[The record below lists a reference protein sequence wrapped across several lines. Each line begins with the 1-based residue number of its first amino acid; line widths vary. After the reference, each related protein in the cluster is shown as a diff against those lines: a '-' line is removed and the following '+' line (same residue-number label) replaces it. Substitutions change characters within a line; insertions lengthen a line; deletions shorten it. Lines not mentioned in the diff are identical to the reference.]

1 MEGFQLL
8 LLDPVVARTAGAALS
23 VIFLTGAWQ
32 KLRDPPLFQAN
43 VENYRLLP
51 EGLTSVAAILLPL
64 WELAAGVLLLFGS
77 TRTAAALLTVGL
89 LLVVTAAV
97 VVNLL
102 RGRTE
107 IDCGCGSLGGHVGD
121 QTLSWGLTIR
131 NGVLAVAALLT
142 LREDSGRI
150 LVWIDYLSVVGGTLG
165 LLGLYVTVNQLM
177 ANQPR
182 LQALRNY

>member
-1 MEGFQLL
+1 MKGFASL
-8 LLDPVVARTAGAALS
+8 LLDPVVLRAVGAALS

-32 KLRDPPLFQAN
+32 KLRDPALFQAN

-51 EGLTSVAAILLPL
+51 ESLTWIVAILLPV
-64 WELAAGVLLLFGS
+64 WELAAGALLLFGS
-77 TRTAAALLTVGL
+77 TRTAAALLTIGL
-89 LLVVTAAV
+89 LLLATAAV
-97 VVNLL
+97 AMNLL

-131 NGVLAVAALLT
+131 NGVLAIAALLT
-142 LREDSGRI
+142 VREDSGRI
-150 LVWIDYLSVVGGTLG
+150 LVWIDYLSVAGGTLG

-182 LQALRNY
+182 LQALRNF

>member
-1 MEGFQLL
+1 MERLSSL
-8 LLDPVVARTAGAALS
+8 LLDPVVVRAAGAALS

-32 KLRDPPLFQAN
+32 KLRDPALFRAN

-51 EGLTSVAAILLPL
+51 EALTRVAAILLPL
-64 WELAAGVLLLFGS
+64 WELAAGAVLLLGS

-97 VVNLL
+97 AINLL

-121 QTLSWGLTIR
+121 QALSWGLTVR
-131 NGVLAVAALLT
+131 NGVLAIGALLA
-142 LREDSGRI
+142 LSEDSGRV
-150 LVWIDYLSVVGGTLG
+150 LFWIDYLSLVGGTLG
-165 LLGLYVTVNQLM
+165 LLGLYVTANQLM

>member
-1 MEGFQLL
+1 MEGLPLL
-8 LLDPVVARTAGAALS
+8 LLDPVAVRAAGAALS

-32 KLRDPPLFQAN
+32 KLRDPALFQAN

-51 EGLTSVAAILLPL
+51 ESLTWPVAILLPL
-64 WELAAGVLLLFGS
+64 WELAAGVLLLTGP
-77 TRTAAALLTVGL
+77 TRTAGTLLTIGL
-89 LLVVTAAV
+89 LLAVTTAV
-97 VVNLL
+97 VINLV

-131 NGVLAVAALLT
+131 NGLLGFAAVLT
-142 LREDSGRI
+142 LREDSARV
-150 LVWIDYLSVVGGTLG
+150 LVWVDYLSVGGGTLG
-165 LLGLYVTVNQLM
+165 LLGLYLTANQLM

>member
-1 MEGFQLL
+1 MGGLP
-8 LLDPVVARTAGAALS
+8 LLDPVAASALSAVLS

-32 KLRDPPLFQAN
+32 KLRDLALFQAN

-51 EGLTSVAAILLPL
+51 DGLAWPAAILLPV
-64 WELAAGVLLLFGS
+64 WELAAGVLVLFDA
-77 TRTAAALLTVGL
+77 TRTAGAILAIGL

-97 VVNLL
+97 VINLL

-121 QTLSWGLTIR
+121 QTLSWGLAMR
-131 NGVLAVAALLT
+131 NALLAVAALMT
-142 LREDSGRI
+142 LREDAARA
-150 LVWIDYLSVVGGTLG
+150 LVWVDYLSVAGATLG
-165 LLGLYVTVNQLM
+165 LLGLYVTANQLM

-182 LQALRNY
+182 LHALRNH